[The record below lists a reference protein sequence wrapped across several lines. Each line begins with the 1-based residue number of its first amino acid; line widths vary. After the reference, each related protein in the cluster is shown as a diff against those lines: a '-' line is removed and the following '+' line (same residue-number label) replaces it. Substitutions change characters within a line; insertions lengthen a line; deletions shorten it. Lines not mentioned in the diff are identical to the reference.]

1 MKPLREAAFWL
12 GALERSFDAATE
24 IEGQQSF
31 IYLYFFYTGID
42 KKSLRLQPILGHV
55 EISGT
60 VAAIE
65 CKDGAAALEQF
76 GNLPRRLGAARSAAV
91 GEEML

>member
-1 MKPLREAAFWL
+1 M
-12 GALERSFDAATE
+12 GARERSFAAATE
-24 IEGQQSF
+24 IEGQQGF
-31 IYLYFFYTGID
+31 IYLYIYFFIHGLT
-42 KKSLRLQPILGHV
+42 KSPSGRVQPVLGHV

-76 GNLPRRLGAARSAAV
+76 GNLPLSLGEARIVAA

>member
-1 MKPLREAAFWL
+1 M
-12 GALERSFDAATE
+12 GARERSFAAATE
-24 IEGQQSF
+24 TEGQQGF
-31 IYLYFFYTGID
+31 IYLYIFFIHGLT
-42 KKSLRLQPILGHV
+42 KSPSGRVQPVLGHV

-76 GNLPRRLGAARSAAV
+76 GNLPLSLGEARIAAA

>member
-1 MKPLREAAFWL
+1 MQPQKLRGSRVL
-12 GALERSFDAATE
+12 S
-24 IEGQQSF
+24 
-31 IYLYFFYTGID
+31 IYIYFFIRGLT
-42 KKSLRLQPILGHV
+42 KSPSGRVQPVLGHV

-76 GNLPRRLGAARSAAV
+76 GNLPLSLGEARIAAA